1 MTGRMVAAVVGAVLL
16 AGAPAAA
23 QPAAGGPRMEVAAGG
38 VFVAPRSLGTTSADL
53 TQPDGTPYELFRV
66 SRRERPGMGVELIV
80 GLRLVPRLW
89 AEASGAWI
97 HSELET
103 RVTDD
108 REGAA
113 DLAIA
118 GPLSHVVAAGGLSWH
133 ALEGSAGAFFVR
145 GSVGWVRELAG
156 RSGLFDDGI
165 SATVGAGVK
174 YWGTRATAG
183 PGRVGIRAEFRAVM
197 RTADLASDASDPV
210 IAPAGYAGLL
220 VRF

>member
-1 MTGRMVAAVVGAVLL
+1 MTGRTAAIIVGAVLW
-16 AGAPAAA
+16 AGVPAAA
-23 QPAAGGPRMEVAAGG
+23 QPAASGSRIEVASGG
-38 VFVAPRSLGTTSADL
+38 VLVAPRSLGTIGADL

-66 SRRERPGMGVELIV
+66 SRRERPGIGVELIV
-80 GLRLVPRLW
+80 GLRLVSRLW

-97 HSELET
+97 RSELQT
-103 RVTDD
+103 RATDD

-113 DLAIA
+113 DLTIA
-118 GPLSHVVAAGGLSWH
+118 GPLSHAVVEGGLSWH
-133 ALEGSAGAFFVR
+133 ALERPAGAFFVR

-174 YWGTRATAG
+174 YWGNRAPAA
-183 PGRVGIRAEFRAVM
+183 PGRVGLRAEFRAVM
-197 RTADLASDASDPV
+197 RTAHLASGASDRV